1 MHVTLIGLGC
11 GDMETITAAAQRALS
26 RAEGIFGSRRLLE
39 ALPPSGAQR
48 VAAVQPEEIRDHL
61 IHAGWA
67 ESCVILSGD
76 TGFYSGAKRLLPV
89 LAAAGF
95 TTTVLPGISS
105 LQVFSARLKRSWQ
118 DWRLCSAHGVA
129 VDPVAEVCHGKPAFF
144 LTGGSLTPAELCRQL
159 TEAGLGGLQVTV
171 GEDLSGEGERISHGT
186 AENMAER
193 TFSSLSVLLAEA
205 APRPPRRTP
214 GLPDEA
220 FLRGKVPMTKQEIR
234 SAILTKLAVTPQDIC
249 WDVGAGT
256 GSVAVEAA
264 LLCPQGQVYAVE
276 CQPEAFALLE
286 QNKAKF
292 GAGNLHPVLGMAP
305 QALEEL
311 PPPQAVFIGG
321 SKGNLQAI
329 LQAALAKNPRV
340 RVVMNAIALETLGQ
354 AAALL
359 GQLGFE
365 RTEIVQVAVSRAKQ
379 AGPYHMMMGQNPV
392 FILRGEGGAHD

>member
-48 VAAVQPEEIRDHL
+48 VAAVHPEEIRDHL

-144 LTGGSLTPAELCRQL
+144 LTGGSLTPADLCRQL

-171 GEDLSGEGERISHGT
+171 GEDLSGEGERIYHGT

-256 GSVAVEAA
+256 GSVSVELALKGRSVWAV
-264 LLCPQGQVYAVE
+264 
-276 CQPEAFALLE
+276 
-286 QNKAKF
+286 
-292 GAGNLHPVLGMAP
+292 
-305 QALEEL
+305 
-311 PPPQAVFIGG
+311 
-321 SKGNLQAI
+321 
-329 LQAALAKNPRV
+329 
-340 RVVMNAIALETLGQ
+340 
-354 AAALL
+354 
-359 GQLGFE
+359 
-365 RTEIVQVAVSRAKQ
+365 
-379 AGPYHMMMGQNPV
+379 
-392 FILRGEGGAHD
+392 

>member
-129 VDPVAEVCHGKPAFF
+129 VDPVAEVCHGKP
-144 LTGGSLTPAELCRQL
+144 
-159 TEAGLGGLQVTV
+159 
-171 GEDLSGEGERISHGT
+171 H
-186 AENMAER
+186 
-193 TFSSLSVLLAEA
+193 FSSLAVADPGGTMPAVNGSWTGGLAGDSGGG
-205 APRPPRRTP
+205 P
-214 GLPDEA
+214 
-220 FLRGKVPMTKQEIR
+220 LRGRGTHFSWHGGEHGGENLFVPERPIGR
-234 SAILTKLAVTPQDIC
+234 
-249 WDVGAGT
+249 GG
-256 GSVAVEAA
+256 
-264 LLCPQGQVYAVE
+264 
-276 CQPEAFALLE
+276 
-286 QNKAKF
+286 
-292 GAGNLHPVLGMAP
+292 
-305 QALEEL
+305 
-311 PPPQAVFIGG
+311 PPPATPDAG
-321 SKGNLQAI
+321 A
-329 LQAALAKNPRV
+329 
-340 RVVMNAIALETLGQ
+340 
-354 AAALL
+354 
-359 GQLGFE
+359 
-365 RTEIVQVAVSRAKQ
+365 SR
-379 AGPYHMMMGQNPV
+379 
-392 FILRGEGGAHD
+392 

>member
-39 ALPPSGAQR
+39 GLPPSGAQR

-159 TEAGLGGLQVTV
+159 TEAGLGGL
-171 GEDLSGEGERISHGT
+171 R
-186 AENMAER
+186 
-193 TFSSLSVLLAEA
+193 
-205 APRPPRRTP
+205 
-214 GLPDEA
+214 
-220 FLRGKVPMTKQEIR
+220 
-234 SAILTKLAVTPQDIC
+234 
-249 WDVGAGT
+249 
-256 GSVAVEAA
+256 
-264 LLCPQGQVYAVE
+264 
-276 CQPEAFALLE
+276 
-286 QNKAKF
+286 
-292 GAGNLHPVLGMAP
+292 
-305 QALEEL
+305 
-311 PPPQAVFIGG
+311 
-321 SKGNLQAI
+321 
-329 LQAALAKNPRV
+329 
-340 RVVMNAIALETLGQ
+340 
-354 AAALL
+354 
-359 GQLGFE
+359 
-365 RTEIVQVAVSRAKQ
+365 
-379 AGPYHMMMGQNPV
+379 
-392 FILRGEGGAHD
+392 